1 MEIALNNNAGI
12 NNNKVEFN
20 YSNQRSTVWDC
31 CINFTNKMFEYRQ
44 WKFSIENRDNV
55 IEPLYHLVRK
65 HALTIQPKTK
75 DFIDNIFKLYEKSD
89 VKISMATLRVIEYMD
104 DELLEALYNIQTFKL
119 CNENQY
125 SLALYTEYAKTYQ
138 TLLLHNL
145 ANTHIGGNISQAIS
159 RQSKAVPHVV
169 LEIIELIQL
178 TEC

>member
-1 MEIALNNNAGI
+1 MEIASNNNAGI

-89 VKISMATLRVIEYMD
+89 HKISMATLRVIEYMD
-104 DELLEALYNIQTFKL
+104 DALLEAIETLGSFISHNGRFILAYSGDDEKQMFEYHNIYINVLTSHGL
-119 CNENQY
+119 C
-125 SLALYTEYAKTYQ
+125 
-138 TLLLHNL
+138 HNGSGFG
-145 ANTHIGGNISQAIS
+145 HYY
-159 RQSKAVPHVV
+159 VV
-169 LEIIELIQL
+169 LESVVVVYKL
-178 TEC
+178 TC